1 MLNYYELLKVVG
13 LENMDAVTAIRES
26 FNADFRREY
35 SKIQINKTTR
45 KNAIIAYSKHDNF
58 MQDNEMQGLYCDGV
72 SILNTT
78 GEPIITT
85 TKRAD
90 IKKFVSESLPN
101 RKPVDL
107 HIKETIAIAR
117 AMGWTPGATN
127 KEKPYYIEIDD
138 NYYNFTLVY
147 NLFTC
152 IADNSNKY
160 YPVKVELCTDK
171 EPGRNM
177 LFLSSKYGCAFILPF
192 NAGVNGVYS
201 ANNVNF
207 NYYMETENE
216 IDNYIVMQAKK
227 SA

>member
-1 MLNYYELLKVVG
+1 MLNYYELLNVIG
-13 LENMDAVTAIRES
+13 IENIDAVSAIREA
-26 FNADFRREY
+26 FNADFRKAY
-35 SKIQINKTTR
+35 KSIQINKTTR
-45 KNAIIAYSKHDNF
+45 KNAILAYSKHDNF
-58 MQDNEMQGLYCDGV
+58 LQDNEMQGLYCDGV

-78 GEPIITT
+78 DHIITT
-85 TKRAD
+85 TKTAD

-107 HIKETIAIAR
+107 HIKESIAVAR

-127 KEKPYYIEIDD
+127 KEKPYYIEIDG

-152 IADNSNKY
+152 IADNTEKY
-160 YPVKVELCTDK
+160 YQVRTELCTDK
-171 EPGRNM
+171 RPGQNM

-192 NAGVNGVYS
+192 NAGVNGFYS

-207 NYYMETENE
+207 DYYMETENE
-216 IDNYIVMQAKK
+216 IDECIKLQAMRT
-227 SA
+227 A